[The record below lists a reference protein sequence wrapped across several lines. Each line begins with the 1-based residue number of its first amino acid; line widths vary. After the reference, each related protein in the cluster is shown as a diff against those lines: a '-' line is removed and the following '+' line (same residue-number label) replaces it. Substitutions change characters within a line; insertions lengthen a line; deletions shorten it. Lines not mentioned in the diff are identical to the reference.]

1 MHCGWGEDEQQEHK
15 AAGRIAAAIRKPRVR
30 VAGAQLAS
38 SIFPSTESGTLVH
51 DMAPPTFKVGLLR

>member
-1 MHCGWGEDEQQEHK
+1 MGEDEQQEHK
-15 AAGRIAAAIRKPRVR
+15 AAGHTAAAIRKSRVR
-30 VAGAQLAS
+30 VAGAQLAP